1 VFLPLL
7 KVGVLD
13 YVAMDV
19 APPYWTAFEEDP
31 LRVFEPTLFL
41 EALVFLGHLVFVGE
55 FSEVVQG

>member
-1 VFLPLL
+1 MLEYLV
-7 KVGVLD
+7 
-13 YVAMDV
+13 MDV